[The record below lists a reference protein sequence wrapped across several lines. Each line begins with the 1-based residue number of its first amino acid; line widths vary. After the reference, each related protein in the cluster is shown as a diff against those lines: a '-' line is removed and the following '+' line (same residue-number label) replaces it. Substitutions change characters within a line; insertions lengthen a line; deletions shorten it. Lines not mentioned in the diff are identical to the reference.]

1 MSARKMKDSGIEWI
15 GEIPEEWEISK
26 VSYFYKISLGK
37 MLQPNAKEES
47 DTLENYLCALNV
59 FWNKITTDNIKQMW
73 FAKSEKKQYELTA
86 GDLIVT
92 EGGDVAAASI
102 LEAEVNPCY
111 IQNAVYRVRS
121 LPGFLNKFL
130 YYHLFVAKTTGYI
143 DMLCNKATIAHFTKD
158 KFSNLPFIVLPLD
171 EQKKIVEYLDEKCSA
186 IDQIVA
192 SKQKQNEQLAEYRQS
207 LITEAV
213 TKGLNPSVPM
223 KDSDIEWIGE
233 IPEKWEISKIKHLLS
248 TPITDGP
255 HETPEILEE
264 GIPFIS
270 AEAVKNLKVNF
281 ELKRGFIS
289 QIDHERFC
297 KKCKPQFGDIF
308 MVKSGATTGNIARV
322 DTHEEFSIWSPLAL
336 IRVKNTVIK
345 RDYMFYFLQS
355 NLFRLQV
362 ELFWSYGTQQNIG
375 MEVLENLYAPYPSL
389 GMQQKIAAYLDKKC
403 GEIDALSGRNK
414 NIIESLQ
421 EYKQSLIYEAVTG
434 KIEL

>member
-92 EGGDVAAASI
+92 EGGDVAAACI
-102 LEAEVNPCY
+102 WEGEVNPCY

-121 LPGFLNKFL
+121 LPGFLNKYL

-171 EQKKIVEYLDEKCSA
+171 EQQKIVAHLDEKCGE
-186 IDQIVA
+186 IDKVVV

-213 TKGLNPSVPM
+213 TKGLEPLAPM
-223 KDSDIEWIGE
+223 QDSGIEWIGE